1 MKRKL
6 LKLIILSVIVSIFV
20 LVIYKTANQNKINV
34 VILGDNREYSMYL
47 KDKLIN
53 NKILGTYNIYTD
65 GNETIDSLITRIN
78 TTPSIKRD
86 LRESRLTTISIG
98 SNDCYNLK
106 LNINTNNILDLKDEI
121 SLLLP
126 KLDKLLDLVRKYAK
140 YDVILIGYY
149 NQNTTLSSS
158 NKLDILF
165 LYIDSMLKDISKK
178 YNITY
183 ISLYDLLKNNSNNPN
198 QIISN
203 EIIKYF
209 YK

>member
-126 KLDKLLDLVRKYAK
+126 KLDKLLDIVRKYAK